1 MRRRTMI
8 LILALTLP
16 VAALGRSADDRV
28 ARFQLYNGCQP
39 FELLVEDYSADEGY
53 REIGLTRQA
62 IQNLA
67 ESRLRAARLYTDT
80 DSPQYLYINIKV
92 VGRAFSIILEF
103 KKIVYDPASD
113 SQAYAASWN
122 SGSIGTH
129 GNDSG
134 YILSG
139 LSERMD
145 RFMVEYLRANE
156 DACG

>member
-16 VAALGRSADDRV
+16 VAALGRSAEDRL

-39 FELLVEDYSADEGY
+39 FELLVEDYSSDEDY
-53 REIGLTRQA
+53 REIGLTGQA

-80 DSPQYLYINIKV
+80 DSPQNLYININV
-92 VGRAFSIILEF
+92 VGRAFGIDLDF
-103 KKIVYDPASD
+103 RKIVYDPASD
-113 SQAYAASWN
+113 SRYYAASW
-122 SGSIGTH
+122 STGSTGTH

-134 YILSG
+134 YILSN
-139 LSERMD
+139 LSKHMD
-145 RFMVEYLRANE
+145 EFMVEYLRANE